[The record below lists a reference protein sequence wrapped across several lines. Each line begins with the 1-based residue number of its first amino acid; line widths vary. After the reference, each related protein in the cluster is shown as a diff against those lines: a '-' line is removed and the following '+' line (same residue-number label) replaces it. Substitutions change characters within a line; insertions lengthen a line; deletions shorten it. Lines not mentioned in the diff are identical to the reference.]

1 MRLISPSLEFNGSIL
16 SDLESGRSLF
26 KLATGRNED
35 VLRSYLD
42 GVFILAREGIHG
54 PLLQA
59 LLALRQPLVPEQ

>member
-1 MRLISPSLEFNGSIL
+1 M
-16 SDLESGRSLF
+16 GRSLF